1 MAIEPGTMNKVEAK
15 RIIQAELEKFRAKPY
30 AELAKLIGA
39 GPITRERTGATGKW
53 YQIEI
58 EAFWDAGPG
67 GDIRV
72 LGSIDD
78 GGLRAFS
85 PLTDDFIKSPSDEF
99 VGE

>member
-1 MAIEPGTMNKVEAK
+1 MAIELGTMNKVEAI
-15 RIIQAELEKFRAKPY
+15 RIIQAELDRYRAKPY
-30 AELAKLIGA
+30 AELAKMIGA
-39 GPITRERTGATGKW
+39 GPITGERTGATGQW

-58 EAFWDAGPG
+58 QVFWDARPG